1 VDVFAAIGCI
11 EHRTDAPGEELR
23 VGVILRV
30 MQWMDQMAPVRVH
43 QDVGDRGNI
52 VHECALLN
60 RRLTYRRCG
69 RFRRPPVSR
78 PGFSA
83 HLAGGASV
91 RVAPFR
97 HWRRSSSTVRQYFDA
112 HHPHTRSITGSIN
125 HGRAN
130 PFLVRRLLGGALP
143 RGRHIGDGIRWP
155 SGTVQGGDDQS
166 VRRGKQH
173 SKRDRRRVWRCLAA
187 RLAGA
192 SRGLCR
198 GRCVAICFGELRT
211 VSPADMTLSLDVI
224 YHLIEDHVFAA
235 AMRTLFAW
243 ATRFVVIY
251 ASNLNVAW
259 SSAHVRHRRFTD
271 RVAATEPDWRLL
283 AHLPNPYPFDPASP
297 HETSFAD
304 FFIYGRPDAACS
316 IVVPGLS

>member
-1 VDVFAAIGCI
+1 MAGPIPFSSGDYWEARYREGGTSGMGSVGRLARFKAETINRFVVANNIQSVIDAGCGDASLLALLELPADYVGVDVS
-11 EHRTDAPGEELR
+11 PS
-23 VGVILRV
+23 
-30 MQWMDQMAPVRVH
+30 
-43 QDVGDRGNI
+43 
-52 VHECALLN
+52 ALA
-60 RRLTYRRCG
+60 RC
-69 RFRRPPVSR
+69 
-78 PGFSA
+78 
-83 HLAGGASV
+83 
-91 RVAPFR
+91 
-97 HWRRSSSTVRQYFDA
+97 
-112 HHPHTRSITGSIN
+112 
-125 HGRAN
+125 
-130 PFLVRRLLGGALP
+130 
-143 RGRHIGDGIRWP
+143 
-155 SGTVQGGDDQS
+155 
-166 VRRGKQH
+166 
-173 SKRDRRRVWRCLAA
+173 AA
-187 RLAGA
+187 RFP
-192 SRGLCR
+192 
-198 GRCVAICFGELRT
+198 GRRFVTPGELRT

-271 RVAATEPDWRLL
+271 QVAATEPDWRLL